1 VATAL
6 REGGHELLLLIV
18 GGVALAVLLA
28 GLVVRWSAA
37 LAAGVALLGGQLAL
51 RLELGSD
58 AFDLATPLSAGAL
71 LLAAELAWWSIENR
85 SPAWS
90 QPDLAALR
98 AASVVLVCAG
108 ATVVSAV
115 VALAAGARV
124 AGGIVLELTGVVAAT
139 AALALIA
146 WIARHKSVAD

>member
-1 VATAL
+1 MATAL

-28 GLVVRWSAA
+28 GLVLRWSAA

-71 LLAAELAWWSIENR
+71 LLAAELAWWSIESR

-90 QPDLAALR
+90 QADLATLR
-98 AASVVLVCAG
+98 AASVVLVSAG

-124 AGGIVLELTGVVAAT
+124 AGGIVLELAGVVAAT
-139 AALALIA
+139 AALALVA
-146 WIARHKSVAD
+146 WIARHRSVAD